1 MGRED
6 GHGASALPA
15 AQVRSSV
22 LPSADRIFTVIS
34 VSLSGRHACTLD
46 ALLTQ
51 IFPLSLRS
59 MSQMLG
65 LCATSAARSA
75 PKRPRLA
82 AADASV
88 TCLASKFPGPRI
100 VCALAG
106 PSTVRMSPPWRVIFA
121 LSGRVL
127 PGG

>member
-1 MGRED
+1 MSSLLVSAPSGHSTRYSTPPIIGRED
-6 GHGASALPA
+6 GHAVNALPA

-22 LPSADRIFTVIS
+22 LPSADRILTVIA
-34 VSLSGRHACTLD
+34 VSLSGRQACTD
-46 ALLTQ
+46 EALLTQ

-88 TCLASKFPGPRI
+88 TC
-100 VCALAG
+100 
-106 PSTVRMSPPWRVIFA
+106 
-121 LSGRVL
+121 
-127 PGG
+127 